1 MAEFKPETPKIHKY
15 PYYCPICFRYFN
27 SKNIYRKRSVFK
39 RFVSLEMLMTVCCK
53 NYICE
58 LCSKDIEESTKQ
70 LQQLFLKL
78 MILENQNLN
87 SKCLYCN
94 AAQITLKKVEPDDI
108 VKKNIQ
114 KINKLT
120 QK

>member
-1 MAEFKPETPKIHKY
+1 
-15 PYYCPICFRYFN
+15 
-27 SKNIYRKRSVFK
+27 
-39 RFVSLEMLMTVCCK
+39 MLMTVCCK